1 MISRLKNTLKLFV
14 YFLIDLLVKPSRK
27 ISPKSLLL
35 IRLDGIGDYILFR
48 NFIEL
53 LKKDKKYKNYSLTLL
68 GNISWKKLSEGLDNS
83 YIDHF
88 IWIDRNKFMKNVIY
102 RYNILRKLAV
112 KGYEILLS
120 PVYSREYYLVDN
132 IVKLLNAKVKIGSSG
147 DCTNIEKQ
155 QKDKSDLYYD
165 ILIPSSNNLMFEFN
179 RNKEFFE
186 GLLKKKI
193 DIVRPTIKQVNLRFK
208 NKLPKKYATIFIGA
222 SDDYKKWS
230 IEKFI
235 KIANYINS
243 QYNYDIVLCSTSD
256 DLMQASEL
264 EKNYNGKLINLVGK
278 TSLIELIAILNKGEL
293 LLSNETSAPHIAV
306 ALDRLNIFVIYN
318 GNHFGR
324 FIPYPREIT
333 QNYHPI
339 YHPEIGINLDDYK
352 KQSNYPGFKS
362 NLYIDDISFNMVKDK
377 IDSILGSK
385 YAKHIK

>member
-1 MISRLKNTLKLFV
+1 
-14 YFLIDLLVKPSRK
+14 
-27 ISPKSLLL
+27 
-35 IRLDGIGDYILFR
+35 
-48 NFIEL
+48 
-53 LKKDKKYKNYSLTLL
+53 
-68 GNISWKKLSEGLDNS
+68 
-83 YIDHF
+83 
-88 IWIDRNKFMKNVIY
+88 
-102 RYNILRKLAV
+102 
-112 KGYEILLS
+112 
-120 PVYSREYYLVDN
+120 
-132 IVKLLNAKVKIGSSG
+132 
-147 DCTNIEKQ
+147 
-155 QKDKSDLYYD
+155 
-165 ILIPSSNNLMFEFN
+165 
-179 RNKEFFE
+179 
-186 GLLKKKI
+186 
-193 DIVRPTIKQVNLRFK
+193 
-208 NKLPKKYATIFIGA
+208 
-222 SDDYKKWS
+222 
-230 IEKFI
+230 
-235 KIANYINS
+235 
-243 QYNYDIVLCSTSD
+243 
-256 DLMQASEL
+256 MQASEL